1 MALIDVVKY
10 QGSSDEFVWKFPS
23 NDLRLGSQLVVNT
36 KQTAFFVKSGK
47 IYDQYSEGTRTLT
60 SGNIPLLNKL
70 INLPF
75 GGDSPFQAEVWY
87 VNLISIL
94 DNKWGT
100 PTPIQVEDP
109 KYNIVVP
116 VRAFGQFGMSI
127 EDPRKFLETVVG
139 NMTSFST
146 QKVVEYFKGK
156 IVSTITSALG
166 KKLVIDG
173 ISVLQMHLL
182 LDDLS
187 DYCKNNI
194 VEEFSNYGIKIENF
208 YFMSINIPEND
219 PSLVKLKEAKDL
231 AAKVNIAGK
240 DVYQMDRSFDVMEKA
255 AGNEG
260 TLGGVMG
267 AGMGA
272 GMGMGLGFGMGNQMG
287 GLSNAMNPVSHAN
300 NPPPPPNSPQF
311 FVLINNQQNGPHT
324 IDSIKNLIETKQIS
338 RDTLVWRDGMEEW
351 GSIVDQEELLV
362 LFSNTP
368 PPPPIGK

>member
-47 IYDQYSEGTRTLT
+47 IYDQYSEGTTTLA

-109 KYNIVVP
+109 KYKIVVP

-127 EDPRKFLETVVG
+127 EDPRKFLEAVVG

-156 IVSTITSALG
+156 IISTITSALG

-187 DYCKNNI
+187 DYCKNQI
-194 VEEFSNYGIKIENF
+194 IEEFSNYGIKIENF
-208 YFMSINIPEND
+208 YFMSVNIPEND
-219 PSLVKLKEAKDL
+219 PSLIKLKEAKDL

-255 AGNEG
+255 AENEG
-260 TLGGVMG
+260 TLGGV
-267 AGMGA
+267 MGA

-287 GLSNAMNPVSHAN
+287 GLSNSMNTGSQASKA
-300 NPPPPPNSPQF
+300 PPPPPSSSQF

-324 IDSIKNLIETKQIS
+324 IDSIKNLIATNQIS
-338 RDTLVWRDGMEEW
+338 RETLVWKDGMAEW
-351 GSIVDQEELLV
+351 GEIIAQDELSS
-362 LFSNTP
+362 LFSNNP
-368 PPPPIGK
+368 PPPPTTK